1 MFDEDSI
8 QFAKCSFPF
17 ATDCEGRDELQRPK
31 PTELCPRQNGYFVHE
46 DPRVQIFLDIYAF
59 KCFLMFKTQCVA
71 IFIDW

>member
-1 MFDEDSI
+1 MIIFQISDKLCPDGLVFDEDSI

-46 DPRVQIFLDIYAF
+46 DPTVHIFYTY
-59 KCFLMFKTQCVA
+59 MY
-71 IFIDW
+71 